1 MNLSSRKHMLVSSL
15 SLFISLKLFYCLLN
29 PMPVIIPLMFAHQ
42 RLLSIKEPHLFYSH
56 MSKFGWVELS
66 IFTIKAPSIAKNAF

>member
-15 SLFISLKLFYCLLN
+15 CISLKLFYCLFN

-42 RLLSIKEPHLFYSH
+42 RLLSIKEPHLFCSH
-56 MSKFGWVELS
+56 ISEFGWVEWNMY
-66 IFTIKAPSIAKNAF
+66 TIKASSIAKNAF